1 MHPTLFQPFMIIE
14 KHTHL
19 SRPSFSSSGRCG
31 LWAVCGPA
39 ARWAGLG
46 WRGASAAALL
56 VGAAC
61 NSSRGSSRWNWR
73 TFWTCERVG
82 GEKQHKAER
91 ANQKQKYFSHATRKW
106 SRHFCKRPTT
116 PNSAPSPLHQTLAS
130 ATKTEVYA
138 HRRAASNLSLHIL
151 HENWKTLH
159 AGVKLLSQLHLLP
172 RTVRFTCD
180 SSKSNRYFMKQG
192 WSIK

>member
-1 MHPTLFQPFMIIE
+1 MINE
-14 KHTHL
+14 KHAHL

-82 GEKQHKAER
+82 GDKQHKAER
-91 ANQKQKYFSHATRKW
+91 ANQKQRSI
-106 SRHFCKRPTT
+106 
-116 PNSAPSPLHQTLAS
+116 SAMQRESETDIFANAPRLLTALPPLHQTLAS

-151 HENWKTLH
+151 HENWKTGH
-159 AGVKLLSQLHLLP
+159 VGVKLLSQLHLLP
-172 RTVRFTCD
+172 STVRFTCD
-180 SSKSNRYFMKQG
+180 SSSKSNRYFMKQG

>member
-73 TFWTCERVG
+73 TFWTCEL
-82 GEKQHKAER
+82 GERNNTRLRER
-91 ANQKQKYFSHATRKW
+91 IRNRSISAMQRESEADIFAN
-106 SRHFCKRPTT
+106 
-116 PNSAPSPLHQTLAS
+116 APRLLTALPPLHQTLAS